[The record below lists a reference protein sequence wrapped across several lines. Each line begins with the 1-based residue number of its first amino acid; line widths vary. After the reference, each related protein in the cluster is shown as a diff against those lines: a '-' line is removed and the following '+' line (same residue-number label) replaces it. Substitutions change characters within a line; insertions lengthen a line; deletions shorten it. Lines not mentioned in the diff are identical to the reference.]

1 MTTPTP
7 SEIVCGFYTRGID
20 EGYAVFDAVFN
31 LEQSVL
37 RGSEAYKECLLS
49 LEGKPVNS
57 TPSHKFLR
65 GCGQRLD
72 DGVTWQILE
81 VACDRHRSAWVN
93 SLRETELAGVME
105 DLEET
110 ILEVLEGKSEVVC
123 LVAMAKQMRFCV
135 ESKICPL
142 MEVLRAVKYMVRLIV
157 GLSILYGANKCPCQ
171 EVDEVQED
179 ATNKRPRQEVDEVQE
194 DATTKRPRQEVDEV
208 QEDATNI

>member
-49 LEGKPVNS
+49 LEDRTKVYRPVNS
-57 TPSHKFLR
+57 TSSHKFLR
-65 GCGQRLD
+65 GCGQRL

-93 SLRETELAGVME
+93 SLGETELAGVME

-157 GLSILYGANKCPCQ
+157 GLSILYGAN
-171 EVDEVQED
+171 ED

-194 DATTKRPRQEVDEV
+194 DTTTKRPRQEVDEV